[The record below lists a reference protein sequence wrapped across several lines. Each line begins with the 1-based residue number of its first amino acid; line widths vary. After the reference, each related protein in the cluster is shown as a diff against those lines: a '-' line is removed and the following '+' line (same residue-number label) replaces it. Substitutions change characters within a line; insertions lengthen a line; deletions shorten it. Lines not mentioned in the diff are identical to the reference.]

1 MESLKESL
9 IEKIDHLP
17 EASLRE
23 VMEYVTFLAWRDAG
37 EDVSLLKVAG
47 VLSGTPVSAEQIEQ
61 ELYAAQV

>member
-9 IEKIDHLP
+9 IEKVDHLP

-23 VMEYVTFLAWRDAG
+23 VMEDVTFLEWRGAG

-47 VLSGTPVSAEQIEQ
+47 VLFGTPVSAE
-61 ELYAAQV
+61 